1 MNKNAYP
8 SKEEKEKAKELATV
22 LSRLSVEDLQRL
34 FWIMQGMKLA
44 RY

>member
-8 SKEEKEKAKELATV
+8 SKEEKEKAKELAMI